1 MLKQRIE
8 AFYNVIYTNSLDD
21 ILNEYVRI
29 VESVVTHIQVSGDA
43 KLIALM
49 PEALRKIE
57 QAHINDDY
65 LLVADVMYAEL
76 IPIVEMAT
84 EKKA

>member
-84 EKKA
+84 EKKV

>member
-43 KLIALM
+43 KLIALL

-84 EKKA
+84 EKKV